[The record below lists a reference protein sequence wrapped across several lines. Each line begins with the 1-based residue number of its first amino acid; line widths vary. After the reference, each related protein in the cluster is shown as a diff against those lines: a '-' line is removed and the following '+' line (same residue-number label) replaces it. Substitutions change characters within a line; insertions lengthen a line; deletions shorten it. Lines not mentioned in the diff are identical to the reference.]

1 MSKFETVV
9 VEFTDEELL
18 KYMMMAH
25 EMDITLNQF
34 INRALTHMIEQDK
47 KRTNGTACTSF
58 CGDPACIDSCLTER
72 KHD

>member
-1 MSKFETVV
+1 MSKLETVTV
-9 VEFTDEELL
+9 DFTDEELL

-25 EMDITLNQF
+25 EMDITFNQF
-34 INRALTHMIEQDK
+34 VERACTYMIEQDR
-47 KRTNGTACTSF
+47 KRTNGTACDSF

>member
-34 INRALTHMIEQDK
+34 INRALAHMIEQDK
-47 KRTNGTACTSF
+47 KRINGTACASF

>member
-25 EMDITLNQF
+25 EMDITFNQF
-34 INRALTHMIEQDK
+34 VERALTHMIEQDK
-47 KRTNGTACTSF
+47 NRINGTACASF

>member
-1 MSKFETVV
+1 MSKFETVTV
-9 VEFTDEELL
+9 DFTDEELL

-25 EMDITLNQF
+25 EMDITFNQF
-34 INRALTHMIEQDK
+34 VERALTHMIEQDK
-47 KRTNGTACTSF
+47 KRTNGTRCATF

>member
-34 INRALTHMIEQDK
+34 INRALAHMIEQDK
-47 KRTNGTACTSF
+47 KRINGTQCASF

>member
-1 MSKFETVV
+1 MNKETVV

-25 EMDITLNQF
+25 ERDITFNQF
-34 INRALTHMIEQDK
+34 VEQALTHMIEQNK
-47 KRTNGTACTSF
+47 KLTDSTPCTSF